1 MTSKL
6 LNFLNRAYGLS
17 LWAMPFSVLSVAL
30 GYLALW
36 LNEPSGAVSVR
47 LGAHC
52 LAFELVNVAV
62 LLCAIHLIKSWG
74 ATRGRR

>member
-30 GYLALW
+30 GYLALR
-36 LNEPSGAVSVR
+36 LLEPSGMVSVK
-47 LGAHC
+47 LGSQG
-52 LAFELVNVAV
+52 LAFELINVAV
-62 LLCAIHLIKSWG
+62 LLCATQLIKRWE
-74 ATRGRR
+74 ARRGGR

>member
-6 LNFLNRAYGLS
+6 LNFLNRAYGLG

-36 LNEPSGAVSVR
+36 LDEPAGVVSVR
-47 LGAHC
+47 LGAQC
-52 LAFELVNVAV
+52 LAFELANVAV
-62 LLCAIHLIKSWG
+62 LLCVIQLIKRWE
-74 ATRGRR
+74 AARGRR